1 MITKR
6 GDTFYLYK
14 RVPRRYKSVDHRST
28 LWMSLAT
35 DSESEAKR
43 KAPEVWDMMIG
54 FWERR
59 LAGEVKS
66 AEIRYEAAR
75 NEAARRGFK
84 YLPAKEVAALPL
96 EERIART
103 LDAAPYGVL
112 DSFRAEAVLG
122 GVAQPPIT
130 ISRALELFWDLS
142 KDRVIGKSED
152 QLRRW
157 KNPRKKAITNLI
169 AEIGDKPIAEIT
181 ADDMIE
187 FRQWWIEKLANDGL
201 TANSANKDFTYI
213 SDTLKTV
220 NKMKR
225 LNLVL
230 PLTDLSVKEGEKR
243 TRPPFSEKWIK
254 TKLLAPGALDA
265 LNTEARC
272 ILVGMINTGYRP
284 SEAAGL
290 LAKHIHLEG
299 ALPYISIEPEGRQL
313 KNATSKRIIPLTGV
327 SLEAFKECPKGFPR
341 YRENSAT
348 LTATIGKFL
357 RENGL
362 LETPDHSLYGLRH
375 SFEDRLLANGV
386 DERIRCDLFGHAL
399 KRERYGKGA
408 SLQQLHDIVSAV
420 AII

>member
-1 MITKR
+1 MIKKR
-6 GDTFYLYK
+6 GDVYYLYK
-14 RVPRRYKSVDHRST
+14 RVPRRYKAVDRRST
-28 LWMSLAT
+28 LWMSLST

-54 FWERR
+54 SWERR

-75 NEAARRGFK
+75 NEAARRGFR
-84 YLPAKEVAALPL
+84 YMPIEEVAALPL
-96 EERIART
+96 EERIERT
-103 LDAAPYGVL
+103 LAAAPYNVI
-112 DSFRAEAVLG
+112 DSFRANAVLG
-122 GVAQPPIT
+122 GVAQPAIT

-254 TKLLAPGALDA
+254 TKLLATGALDA

-272 ILVGMINTGYRP
+272 LLLGMINTGYRP

-290 LAKHIHLEG
+290 LPKHIQLEG
-299 ALPYISIEPEGRQL
+299 DLPFISIEPEGRQL

-327 SLEAFKECPKGFPR
+327 SLEAFKACPKGFPR
-341 YRENSAT
+341 YRESSAT
-348 LTATIGKFL
+348 LTATVGKFL

-362 LETPDHSLYGLRH
+362 LETPAHSLYGLRH
-375 SFEDRLLANGV
+375 SFEDRLLAKGV
-386 DERIRCDLFGHAL
+386 DERIRCDLFGHAY
-399 KRERYGKGA
+399 KRERYGTGA
-408 SLQQLHDIVSAV
+408 SLQQLHDVVSAV
-420 AII
+420 AIF